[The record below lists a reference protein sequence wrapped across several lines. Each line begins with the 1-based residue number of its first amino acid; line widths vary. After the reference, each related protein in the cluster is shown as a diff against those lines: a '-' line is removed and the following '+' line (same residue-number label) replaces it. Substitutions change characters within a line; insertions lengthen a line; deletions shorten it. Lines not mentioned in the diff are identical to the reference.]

1 MNGPVE
7 SRQRATEEFGLPEV
21 CDDDEVGPSRSG
33 LARPR
38 GREHTGTMKR
48 PGRWAP
54 HGRRRRATPRGGG
67 RGSGV
72 MTLGALGVVFGDIGT
87 SPLYALHT
95 AFSMRHNA
103 VAVTPENVY
112 GIISMVLWT
121 ITIIVTIKYVLL
133 VIRADNDGE
142 GGILALV
149 ALLSRHLHGRRAAAA
164 VTVLGILGAALF
176 FGDAVITP
184 AISVLSAVEGLSV
197 INPGLGL
204 VVVPVAVAVLALL
217 FLVQPI
223 GTGRVSWAFGPIM
236 LVWFAVLALLGIPH
250 IIAHPSIL
258 VSLSPTWAIELL
270 IRHPFQA
277 FVLLGAVV
285 LTVTGAEALY
295 ADLGHFSASAIRR
308 AWFWVVLPALALVY
322 LGQGALVI
330 SRPDAVA
337 NPLFHLAP
345 GALQI
350 PLVVLATAATII
362 ASQAVISGAFSIARQ
377 AIRLSLL
384 PRLTVRY
391 TSREQAGEIYVPAL
405 NWLLFVTVLSLVVVF
420 GSSASLASAYGFAV
434 TGTLVLES
442 VLFLLFAVSVWHW
455 RWPAVT
461 VYVLTVGALEVL
473 LLAANATKIF
483 DGGWLPV
490 LLAATVVVVMMTW
503 RRGSATVSAARQ
515 KLEGPLQDFLASL
528 GQTPVGRGPA
538 LAVFPH
544 SDPDTTPLALVSCVT
559 DLQVF
564 PSQVVIVRL
573 EHSHVPHVRLE
584 DKYRSEQ
591 LESPLGGLVRITIRV
606 GFADAQDIPDNLRR
620 AADQLGMDMDLG
632 VATYFLSVLSLRP
645 SRTPGFRHWR
655 ERLFLS
661 LERNQ
666 ANRTEAFH
674 LPPQRTVV
682 LGEELHI

>member
-1 MNGPVE
+1 
-7 SRQRATEEFGLPEV
+7 
-21 CDDDEVGPSRSG
+21 
-33 LARPR
+33 
-38 GREHTGTMKR
+38 
-48 PGRWAP
+48 
-54 HGRRRRATPRGGG
+54 
-67 RGSGV
+67 

-103 VAVTPENVY
+103 VSVTPENVY

-149 ALLSRHLHGRRAAAA
+149 ALLRRHLHGRRTAWA
-164 VTVLGILGAALF
+164 VTVFGVLGAALF

-197 INPGLGL
+197 VNPGLAP
-204 VVVPVAVAVLALL
+204 VVIPVAVAVLALL
-217 FLVQPI
+217 FLVQPF

-236 LVWFAVLALLGIPH
+236 LVWFAVLAVLGVPH
-250 IIAHPSIL
+250 IVAHPSIL
-258 VSLSPTWAIELL
+258 VSLSPTWAVELL
-270 IRHPFQA
+270 IRHPLQA

-308 AWFWVVLPALALVY
+308 AWFLVVLPALALVY

-330 SRPDAVA
+330 SRPDAVG

-345 GALQI
+345 SSLQV

-377 AIRLSLL
+377 AVRLSLL
-384 PRLTVRY
+384 PRLAVRY
-391 TSREQAGEIYVPAL
+391 TSRDQAGQIYVPAL
-405 NWLLFVTVLSLVVVF
+405 NWLLFVTVLALVVMF
-420 GSSASLASAYGFAV
+420 GSSESLASAYGFAV

-455 RWPAVT
+455 RWPAVAL
-461 VYVLTVGALEVL
+461 YVVTIGALEVL
-473 LLAANATKIF
+473 LLAANATKIL

-490 LLAATVVVVMMTW
+490 LLAAAVVVVMLTW
-503 RRGSATVSAARQ
+503 RRGSSKVATARRE
-515 KLEGPLQDFLASL
+515 LEGPLQDFLDSL
-528 GQTPVGRGPA
+528 AQIPVGRGPA
-538 LAVFPH
+538 VAVFPH
-544 SDPDTTPLALVSCVT
+544 ADPDTTPLALVSCVT
-559 DLQVF
+559 DLHIF
-564 PSQVVIVRL
+564 PDQVVVVRL
-573 EHSHVPHVRLE
+573 EHSNVPRVPLKH
-584 DKYRSEQ
+584 KYRSEHFD
-591 LESPLGGLVRITIRV
+591 SPLGELIRLTIRV
-606 GFADAQDIPDNLRR
+606 GFADTQDIPGNLRR
-620 AADQLGMDMDLG
+620 ATELLDDVCIDPDA
-632 VATYFLSVLSLRP
+632 ATYFLSVLTLRP
-645 SRTPGFRHWR
+645 SRTPGLRHWR

-661 LERNQ
+661 MARNQ
-666 ANRTEAFH
+666 ANRTDAFH

>member
-1 MNGPVE
+1 
-7 SRQRATEEFGLPEV
+7 
-21 CDDDEVGPSRSG
+21 
-33 LARPR
+33 
-38 GREHTGTMKR
+38 MKR
-48 PGRWAP
+48 PG
-54 HGRRRRATPRGGG
+54 
-67 RGSGV
+67 V
-72 MTLGALGVVFGDIGT
+72 LTLGALGVVFGDIGT

-95 AFSMRHNA
+95 AFSVRHNA
-103 VAVTPENVY
+103 VTVTPENVY

-133 VIRADNDGE
+133 VIRADNEGQ

-149 ALLSRHLHGRRAAAA
+149 ALLRRQLHGRRTGAV

-197 INPGLGL
+197 VNPGLGL
-204 VVVPVAVAVLALL
+204 VVVPVAVGVLALL
-217 FLVQPI
+217 FLVQPF
-223 GTGRVSWAFGPIM
+223 GTARVSWAFGPVM
-236 LVWFAVLALLGIPH
+236 VVWFGVLAVLGIPQ
-250 IIAHPSIL
+250 IIAHPTIL
-258 VSLSPTWAIELL
+258 VSLSPTWAVELL
-270 IRHPFQA
+270 FRHPFQA

-330 SRPDAVA
+330 SRPEAVD

-377 AIRLSLL
+377 AVRLSL
-384 PRLTVRY
+384 PRLAVRY
-391 TSREQAGEIYVPAL
+391 TSREQAGQIYVPAL
-405 NWLLFVTVLSLVVVF
+405 NWVLFVIVVSLVVSF
-420 GSSASLASAYGFAV
+420 GSSASLANAYGFAV

-442 VLFLLFAVSVWHW
+442 GLFLLFAVTVWHW

-461 VYVLTVGALEVL
+461 LYLATIGALEVL
-473 LLAANATKIF
+473 LLAANATKIL

-490 LLAATVVVVMMTW
+490 LLAAAVVVIMLTW
-503 RRGSATVSAARQ
+503 RRGVTEVAVARRA
-515 KLEGPLQDFLASL
+515 LEGPLPDFLSSL
-528 GQTPVGRGPA
+528 AHLEVGRGPA

-544 SDPDTTPLALVSCVT
+544 ADPDTTPLALVSCVT
-559 DLQVF
+559 DLQIF
-564 PSQVVIVRL
+564 PDQVVVVRL
-573 EHSHVPHVRLE
+573 EDCPVPRVRFE
-584 DKYRSEQ
+584 DKYRSER
-591 LESPLGGLVRITIRV
+591 LDCPMGELIRITICV
-606 GFADAQDIPDNLRR
+606 GFADAQDIPTNLRQ
-620 AADQLGMDMDLG
+620 AGELLDDVCVDPDA
-632 VATYFLSVLSLRP
+632 ATYFLSVLTLRP
-645 SRTPGFRHWR
+645 SRTPGFQHWR

-661 LERNQ
+661 LARNQ
-666 ANRTEAFH
+666 ANRTDAFH

-682 LGEELHI
+682 LGEELYI

>member
-1 MNGPVE
+1 
-7 SRQRATEEFGLPEV
+7 
-21 CDDDEVGPSRSG
+21 
-33 LARPR
+33 
-38 GREHTGTMKR
+38 MKR
-48 PGRWAP
+48 PGQGIP
-54 HGRRRRATPRGGG
+54 HSTRHRRAPRRGGE
-67 RGSGV
+67 RGAGV

-95 AFSMRHNA
+95 AFSFRHNA
-103 VAVTPENVY
+103 VAVTPDNVY

-121 ITIIVTIKYVLL
+121 ITIIVTIKFVML

-149 ALLSRHLHGRRAAAA
+149 ALLRRHLHGRRAGAV
-164 VTVLGILGAALF
+164 VTVLGVLGAGLF

-184 AISVLSAVEGLSV
+184 TISVLSAVEGLSV
-197 INPGLGL
+197 VNPSLGS
-204 VVVPVAVAVLALL
+204 VVVPVAVGMLALL
-217 FLVQPI
+217 FFVQPV
-223 GTGRVSWAFGPIM
+223 GTARVSWAFGPVM
-236 LVWFAVLALLGIPH
+236 LVWFVVLAVLGIPH
-250 IIAHPSIL
+250 IVAHPSIL
-258 VSLSPTWAIELL
+258 VSLSPTWAVELMF
-270 IRHPFQA
+270 RHPFQA

-308 AWFWVVLPALALVY
+308 AWFVVVLPALALVY

-330 SRPDAVA
+330 SRPDAVS

-345 GALQI
+345 GALQV

-377 AIRLSLL
+377 AMRLSLL

-391 TSREQAGEIYVPAL
+391 TSRDQAGQIYVPAL
-405 NWLLFVTVLSLVVVF
+405 NWLLFVTVVSLVVTF
-420 GSSASLASAYGFAV
+420 GSSASLANAYGFAV

-442 VLFLLFAVSVWHW
+442 GLFLMFAVSVWRW
-455 RWPAVT
+455 RWPAV
-461 VYVLTVGALEVL
+461 VLYVVTIGALEVL
-473 LLAANATKIF
+473 LLAANATKII

-490 LLAATVVVVMMTW
+490 LLAAAVVVVMMTW
-503 RRGSATVSAARQ
+503 RRGNAEVSAARRE
-515 KLEGPLQDFLASL
+515 LEGPLTDFLTSL
-528 GQTPVGRGPA
+528 GRAPVGRGPA
-538 LAVFPH
+538 VAVFPH
-544 SDPDTTPLALVSCVT
+544 ANPDTTPLALVSCVT
-559 DLQVF
+559 DLQIF
-564 PSQVVIVRL
+564 PDQVVIVRL
-573 EHSHVPHVRLE
+573 EHCNVPHVRLE
-584 DKYRSEQ
+584 DKYVSEH
-591 LESPLGGLVRITIRV
+591 LDSPLGALIRLTVRV
-606 GFADAQDIPDNLRR
+606 GFADPPDIPTNLRQ
-620 AADQLGMDMDLG
+620 AKDQLDLDIDLAA
-632 VATYFLSVLSLRP
+632 ATYFLSVLSLRP
-645 SRTPGFRHWR
+645 SRTPGLRHWR